1 MAPCTFVGMRCFVLI
16 EKYNSTNFRDDKSRV
31 IRNPFSQALRATHRS
46 LVALALA
53 IFALTL
59 PACSQKQGDQSQ
71 VKIELPNWQALK
83 TKSAEQMLA
92 AQKSPNGTATS
103 KSGKSQSDVNAQSLA
118 AGMSVTRVMINMS
131 GAGLPSK
138 IIKVWDAHDRTGLQ
152 PPSFFE
158 FSVPKGVS
166 VLTQVMIIVEPTGGG
181 GMSIYYGD
189 QLKTFTNSIEDLTI
203 TVNSIGSGFQ
213 TEGRLYGRYISTGG
227 TGPSGELGIHF
238 RPPDG
243 KPEMVLDTTP
253 IYNGYFQS
261 FITASANFSYRITR
275 GPDAGLTLFEDV
287 NATSAS
293 LSAIGQESSLYAFV
307 PQGYRTQDGGSIVTA
322 LETHAITG
330 FFGPGASST
339 THKACYDSN
348 SGTLSYRYTDSA
360 ATTQITWSPNSS
372 TASHARILRG
382 GRAQSSCGSFDENIT
397 KFTLN
402 KNRIGDSAP
411 YYGAFQTTT
420 SSSGTLLEVTTSGSS
435 ATVSWNYL
443 PGVIATSS
451 QPTRGVSGVRLLS
464 RIKDANSIS
473 YSRSPSCGELI
484 DVGFQERMTIPAG
497 SDTTPTESIS
507 VTLNAA
513 EQSAASSSN
522 LEVALCPYND
532 NVAGYLPGPITNKHN
547 EGGGGC
553 QFCLPQATQI
563 KLTRADFTTTSASAP
578 MSLRNNTCVGV
589 WLKAETSGGQPG
601 SYYNSVSLT
610 ASSGLMLS
618 QSSNCM
624 GSGSSLS
631 VHPYQSLGYFY
642 VHSNS
647 STGSGTI
654 TATTGSSA
662 VSGSSLFVAHMTGP
676 EAPDQFRVYNPPES
690 TIYAHSCYP
699 VSFQTYSSAS
709 NYATMSSAGSETIF
723 LPSMTASSQPV
734 QWWSDP
740 TCTSGSALSSVYLY
754 GSGGSGTPM
763 TTSVLYMKY
772 TGTASSGSETL
783 VFSNSSGSNLPA
795 QSNLTFNVAQP
806 GSAAFFQFSINNNM
820 PSESCQHGELMLL
833 DSSGRYTT
841 SGSSFSPVFT
851 LSRSGSSA
859 DGFYPTWDSSCTSG
873 SASLTLS
880 FGSSDSRIQ
889 RRFKFTGSSGPLTVS
904 ISGLPGGVSASPY
917 GFNISPATAA
927 FVLAQV
933 SGQTT
938 PTVSG
943 SCAWY
948 NDHLGNHVQNSPITI
963 QLKAVT
969 AGNNLVTDFNMTNM
983 SDSSAGFG
991 LRTSSSTVSL
1001 SSCSVPTW
1009 SGGMATVNCNLSA
1022 SLASSTF
1029 TDYLT
1034 IMTGGGGTQFF
1045 TAYNSNYGRVARDP
1059 SVSTGIDRVLVS
1071 ASSVALDGTSSTC
1084 QPVLAPLNFFN
1095 GAAARYTGPTAGS
1108 TSTTV
1113 SAASVSVYEN
1123 QDCTT
1128 TLSSISYA
1136 PGESAKVIYLTGSS
1150 TAQWSTVFVSG
1161 ASGSFLSTGSSVAP
1175 IVTTESSANL
1185 LTTPAS
1191 GYALVTLP
1199 YVLQSSCVPMLIYAK
1214 NSYGYALPLG
1224 ADSLTMDTTFG
1235 VWFTNNKCSGPPQT
1249 TISTNTGARSQ
1260 IVYWRPTT
1268 TGSSLNVQFS
1278 GGSWMG
1284 STSVWV
1290 DPP

>member
-1 MAPCTFVGMRCFVLI
+1 MLI
-16 EKYNSTNFRDDKSRV
+16 EKCNLSNFREDKSRV
-31 IRNPFSQALRATHRS
+31 NRNPSTGASRSTHRN
-46 LVALALA
+46 LVVLALA
-53 IFALTL
+53 IFALSL

-71 VKIELPNWQALK
+71 VKIQLPDWQALK
-83 TKSAEQMLA
+83 VKSAEQMLA
-92 AQKSPNGTATS
+92 TQKSSKATAS
-103 KSGKSQSDVNAQSLA
+103 NKSLSDVSSQSLA

-158 FSVPKGVS
+158 FSVPKSVS

-213 TEGRLYGRYISTGG
+213 TEGRLYGRYITTGG
-227 TGPSGELGIHF
+227 TGPTGELGIHF

-307 PQGYRTQDGGSIVTA
+307 PQGYRTQEGGAIVTA

-330 FFGPGASST
+330 FFGPGASSA

-348 SGTLSYRYTDSA
+348 SGTLSYRYIDSA

-420 SSSGTLLEVTTSGSS
+420 SSSGTLIEVTTSGSS

-443 PGVIATSS
+443 PGVIATSA

-507 VTLNAA
+507 VTLNSA

-563 KLTRADFTTTSASAP
+563 KLTRADHTTTSASAP
-578 MSLRNNTCVGV
+578 LALRNETCVGV
-589 WLKAETSGGQPG
+589 WLKAETSSGQPG
-601 SYYNSVSLT
+601 SYYNPVSLT

-631 VHPYQSLGYFY
+631 VHPYQSMGYFY
-642 VHSNS
+642 IHSS
-647 STGSGTI
+647 SSAGTGTI
-654 TATTGSSA
+654 TANTGSSV
-662 VSGSSLFVAHMTGP
+662 VSGSSFYVAHTTGT
-676 EAPDQFRVYNPPES
+676 ATPDQYRVYGPTDP

-699 VSFQTYSSAS
+699 VSIQTYSSAG
-709 NYATMSSAGSETIF
+709 NFATMSSAGSETIF
-723 LPSMTASSQPV
+723 LPTVTSASQSV

-740 TCTSGSALSSVYLY
+740 TCTSGSALSSVNLY

-763 TTSVLYMKY
+763 TTSTLYMKY
-772 TGTASSGSETL
+772 TGTGASGSETL

-795 QSNLTFNVAQP
+795 QSNLTFSVAQP
-806 GSAAFFQFSINNNM
+806 GAPAVFQLSINNNI
-820 PSESCQHGELMLL
+820 PSEYCQFSELLLL
-833 DSSGRYTT
+833 DSSGRPTT
-841 SGSSFSPVFT
+841 SGSSFSPTFT

-859 DGFYPTWDSSCTSG
+859 DGFYPSWDSNCTSG
-873 SASLTLS
+873 SASLAVT
-880 FGSSDSRIQ
+880 FGSSDSRL
-889 RRFKFTGSSGPLTVS
+889 RRSFKFTGSSGSLGLT
-904 ISGLPGGVSASPY
+904 IAGLPSGVSASNY
-917 GFNISPATAA
+917 NFTITPAAAA

-933 SGQTT
+933 TGQSA
-938 PTVSG
+938 TVTG

-948 NDHLGNHVQNSPITI
+948 TDHVGNYPNNSQISL

-969 AGNNLVTDFNMTNM
+969 ASGNLVTDFNMTDL
-983 SDSSAGFG
+983 SQSSSGFG
-991 LRTSSSTVSL
+991 LRTGNSSTTSITG
-1001 SSCSVPTW
+1001 CSVPTW
-1009 SGGMATVNCNLSA
+1009 SGGMANINCTVSATLGSGVLSE
-1022 SLASSTF
+1022 
-1029 TDYLT
+1029 YLS
-1034 IMTGGGGTQFF
+1034 IVTGGGGTSFYSV
-1045 TAYNSNYGRVARDP
+1045 YNSNGFIGRDT
-1059 SVSTGIDRVLVS
+1059 SLSSGFDRALVS
-1071 ASSVALDGTSSTC
+1071 APTVALDGTTGTC
-1084 QPVLAPLNFFN
+1084 QPVLAPLSFWD
-1095 GAAARYTGPTAGS
+1095 GSAARYAGPAAGS
-1108 TSTTV
+1108 TSTTI
-1113 SAASVSVYEN
+1113 SAGSVTIFQNSN
-1123 QDCTT
+1123 CTT
-1128 TLSSISYA
+1128 SLSSINYA
-1136 PGESAKVIYLTGSS
+1136 AGESDKVVYLTGSS
-1150 TAQWSTVFVSG
+1150 TMPWAPIMISG
-1161 ASGSFLSTGSSVAP
+1161 ASGNFVTTGSSATP

-1185 LTTPAS
+1185 TGTPAS

-1199 YVLQSSCVPMLIYAK
+1199 RVKAGSCLPMLIYAK
-1214 NSYGYALPLG
+1214 NSYGYAMPLPT
-1224 ADSLTMDTTFG
+1224 DSLSMNTSSG
-1235 VWFTNNKCSGPPQT
+1235 VWFTNNKCSGPAQG
-1249 TISTNTGARSQ
+1249 TINTNAGQRSQ
-1260 IVYWRPTT
+1260 VLYWKPTT

-1284 STSVWV
+1284 STLIWV
-1290 DPP
+1290 DN